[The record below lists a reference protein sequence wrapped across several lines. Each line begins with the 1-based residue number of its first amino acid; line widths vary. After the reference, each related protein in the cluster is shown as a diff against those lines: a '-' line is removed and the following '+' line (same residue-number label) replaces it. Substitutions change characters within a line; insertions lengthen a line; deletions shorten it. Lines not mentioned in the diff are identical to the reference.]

1 MCGFTITGV
10 HLRASSYVPQ
20 LATPAMRLTMEAS
33 SLLMLVSLTLLIDS
47 IHQAKAVPFLQ
58 EQAGALLAWKATLQ
72 SHPAQLQS
80 WTRGNNTSTWPCSW
94 YGIKCSTHQTS
105 HQEVITEIS
114 LRGLRL
120 RGELDALNFTALA
133 TLTSIQLSHNRLTG
147 RIPPSIASLG
157 DLRFL
162 ILRRN
167 QIRGPLSPALAS
179 LKNLRCLMF
188 QENELSGEIPRQIG
202 ELENLVTLNLTANH
216 LSGPIPSE
224 LGYLKK
230 LVRLDFLNNNLIGP
244 IPRNLGNL
252 TKLTI
257 LYLSGNYL
265 SGYVP
270 RELGYLVNLR
280 ELFLEVNEL
289 MGPIPDTFG
298 SLISLTRLHLWYN
311 QLSGRIPQELGY
323 LVNLE
328 ELVLSYNNFIGSIPS
343 TFGRLINLSSLSMLN
358 NTLSG
363 CIPRELGY
371 LVNLEQLDLGN
382 NKLMCSIPNTFQNL
396 INLTGLYVGGNQLIG
411 PIPNIFGTL
420 TKLTTLYLNDN
431 QFSGHVPREIG
442 NLNNL
447 ENLQLDGNNLSG
459 PLPPG
464 LCSGGRLKN
473 FTAYDN
479 NLSGPLPSSLVQCRS
494 LVRVRLERNQIK
506 GDISELG
513 IHPNLLYMD
522 LSSNKL
528 FGKLSSHWRASGNL
542 TKLCLSSNNLTGE
555 IPTSMGQLPRLG
567 VLDLSLNNLEGDIPS
582 EMGNLNFLFQLNLAS
597 NLLHGSIP
605 QEIWALSSL
614 ELLDLSS
621 NNLSGMVHESIGNCL
636 KLHSLNLSRNNLKG
650 SIPTTLGLL
659 QNLQYMLD
667 LSDNSFV
674 GAIPSQLSGLVM
686 LDTLNISHNELNG
699 SIPQS
704 FQSMESL
711 ISIDVSYNELEGPVP
726 GSRIFQEAQIQW
738 FIHNKMLCGVVKG
751 LPPCSSGATRSKE
764 KRKTYN
770 ALVLGIVP
778 SLISLV
784 IVVVILIVRHEM
796 KKSVAINTT
805 NVTQENLFSIWSFDG
820 ADVFKQ
826 IVEATNDFSNIH
838 CIGTGGYGSVYKARL
853 ATSEIFAVKKIH
865 MIKDECRVNE
875 AVFNREIKALV
886 QIRHRNIIKLFG
898 YCSCSQGRFLIYEY
912 MERGDLAGILT
923 NNGRAV
929 ELNWRTRTH
938 IVLDVFRALA
948 YMHHDCSSPIVHRD
962 ITSKNILLDPEFRAC
977 ISDFGMAKILNTGGQ
992 NLTRLAGT
1000 KGYIAPELAYT
1011 DNVTEKCDVYSLGVL
1026 VLEIFMG
1033 SHPGDFISSLS
1044 LGTKNNDVSM
1054 KDLLDSRLVLPDT
1067 ETTRKIY
1074 CMLTV
1079 AVQCLEPNPSRRPT
1093 ARRANDEICAIKSC
1107 EGHVD
1112 YLHDLLKIPT

>member
-1 MCGFTITGV
+1 
-10 HLRASSYVPQ
+10 
-20 LATPAMRLTMEAS
+20 MRLTMEAS

-270 RELGYLVNLR
+270 RELGYLVNL
-280 ELFLEVNEL
+280 
-289 MGPIPDTFG
+289 
-298 SLISLTRLHLWYN
+298 
-311 QLSGRIPQELGY
+311 
-323 LVNLE
+323 
-328 ELVLSYNNFIGSIPS
+328 
-343 TFGRLINLSSLSMLN
+343 
-358 NTLSG
+358 
-363 CIPRELGY
+363 
-371 LVNLEQLDLGN
+371 EQLDLGN
-382 NKLMCSIPNTFQNL
+382 NKLMC
-396 INLTGLYVGGNQLIG
+396 